1 MSKNLISFQFLRTF
15 AFLIPVKCHFEASVR
30 AAQSGEHN
38 GGLRASI
45 SCCCG

>member
-1 MSKNLISFQFLRTF
+1 MSKNLISFLLLGTFLDSSEM
-15 AFLIPVKCHFEASVR
+15 HFE
-30 AAQSGEHN
+30 AQSGEHN